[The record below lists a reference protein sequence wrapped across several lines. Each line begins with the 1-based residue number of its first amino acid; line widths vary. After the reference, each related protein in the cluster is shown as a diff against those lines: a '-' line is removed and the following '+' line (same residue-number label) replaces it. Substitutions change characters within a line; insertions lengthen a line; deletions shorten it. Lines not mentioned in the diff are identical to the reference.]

1 MSTKTKISP
10 AFEPFLADSGE
21 NDKREAI
28 VIYKAPK
35 IENLPLRGRLRKLKR
50 RLDEVKAE
58 AKQEKQIIEQ
68 RIFTHYTEASGDLD
82 YTKKPL
88 QTSSMGGSLPV
99 ATVEIIRKTLTAL
112 AEQTDIVAILP
123 NQKIHLI
130 QPRRVEYSD
139 LNKQEQQDKLTWGL
153 KQLEIPKLWETTKGE
168 DINVAVLDTGVYG
181 AH

>member
-1 MSTKTKISP
+1 MANYHLFGGGLKPKVELLTDT
-10 AFEPFLADSGE
+10 
-21 NDKREAI
+21 I
-28 VIYKAPK
+28 V
-35 IENLPLRGRLRKLKR
+35 RGHCIT
-50 RLDEVKAE
+50 A
-58 AKQEKQIIEQ
+58 
-68 RIFTHYTEASGDLD
+68 
-82 YTKKPL
+82 KKPL